1 MASTSDRVSPSPGSG
16 FALATLVTWI
26 CVLLERTRS
35 AMAAKPETPMISKI
49 VGERGP
55 AARNSQA
62 RTVAWAKFRPET
74 KPDSRKDGRGGFR
87 NKSSFLSPFLSSNS
101 RQSLSPRGEEKPAA
115 PPRSSPQRG
124 EGGRAKR
131 GRMRGQF
138 LLHQQF
144 LRSGTGQA
152 VFIPILP
159 CCSQRPAA
167 PESRASCVCRG
178 AISNPTRKQSRISLN

>member
-1 MASTSDRVSPSPGSG
+1 
-16 FALATLVTWI
+16 
-26 CVLLERTRS
+26 
-35 AMAAKPETPMISKI
+35 MAAKPETPMISKI

-101 RQSLSPRGEEKPAA
+101 RQSLSPAGRGAPAA
-115 PPRSSPQRG
+115 PPLPLLPGGPRRG

-131 GRMRGQF
+131 
-138 LLHQQF
+138 
-144 LRSGTGQA
+144 
-152 VFIPILP
+152 
-159 CCSQRPAA
+159 
-167 PESRASCVCRG
+167 
-178 AISNPTRKQSRISLN
+178 